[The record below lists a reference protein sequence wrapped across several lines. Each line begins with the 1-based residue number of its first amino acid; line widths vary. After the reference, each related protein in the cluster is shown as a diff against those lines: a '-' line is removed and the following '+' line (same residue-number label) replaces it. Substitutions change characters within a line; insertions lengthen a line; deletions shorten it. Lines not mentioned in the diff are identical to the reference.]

1 MQWLVS
7 WCVRR
12 RGIVA
17 ILAAAFLA
25 LGIWQARKTPI
36 DVFPEFVPAQVSI
49 QTEAPGLTPDQVET
63 LVTRPIEA
71 AVNGAPGLAALR
83 SESIPGLSVVSL
95 DFGAGTDP
103 RRAHQDI
110 AERLGRVAAS
120 LPAGTKTPQLSPLT
134 SSTMD
139 VLKIGLVSQR
149 LDSFALRDLAD
160 WSLKPQLLA
169 VPGVA
174 RVNVFGGD
182 VRQLSVMPD
191 LQKLEAYGLSA
202 GDLAEAARAALALHG
217 AGFVDLAAQRVLIES
232 PVPSPDPA
240 ALAAAVV
247 TVRNGVPLT
256 LGDLAR
262 VETSAALRAGDSL
275 VQGRDG
281 VLLTISSQF
290 GANTMDVT
298 RALEAALADIVPR
311 LEADGI
317 SVYPA
322 IHRPANFIERALTNL
337 RDGLG
342 IAAALVLIVLFAFL
356 RDVRAALISF
366 VTIPLSLVAATLVL
380 GRWGFTLNAMTL
392 GGFAV
397 AVGVLVDDA
406 IIDIENIMRRL
417 RENAALAQPRPRMSV
432 VRDAS
437 LEIRSPVVF
446 ATLAVVALF
455 VPVYF
460 ISGVQGQFIG
470 PLAFAFI
477 TAVLASLVT
486 ALTVTPALCALLLSA
501 SEVHAE
507 AAWIGALKRGQARA
521 AVWISE
527 RFTAVVAV
535 LAVAFVA
542 TLLWLPSLGG
552 EFMPDFEEG
561 HFVVQASSALPGTS
575 FDEMLGVG
583 RRISADLLA
592 LPYVATVAQQVGRAE
607 LGEDTWGPNRS
618 EFHVELKADPGIDQR
633 DAQAAIRAIVESYP
647 GLRTEVVTFLGD
659 RFSESLTGETA
670 AVVINVFGDDL
681 DVLDRT
687 GARIAAALGG
697 VPGVVDLQYERQS
710 ATPEILVRPRAEAL
724 AAYGVTR
731 RDLLDVLQTA
741 FAGLNVGQTFTGG
754 RTVDVVVILP
764 EDERNRVES
773 IGRLAVRSPFG
784 PVRVEQLADVA
795 PAVGRSQVRHLDGQ
809 RRVAV
814 TFNVEGRD
822 LQGVVADARA
832 RVAALGALPAGV
844 FVRFAGEAEAERQA
858 RLEIVLFSVAALV
871 AVVVILFVCFRRRSY
886 PWLVVANLPFSLLGS
901 ILAVGVTGIGL
912 SLGTLVGL
920 VTVFGVSSRNAIL
933 LLAHYEHLMDV
944 EGLPWNRA
952 TALRGASE
960 RLVPILM
967 TALVTAL
974 GLAPLVLGLGTA
986 GYEIEA
992 PMAITVLGGLVTST
1006 VLNLLVLLALVERTT
1021 VSSPPASAGWVTEM
1035 EV

>member
-1 MQWLVS
+1 MQRLVA

-12 RGIVA
+12 RGVVA
-17 ILAAAFLA
+17 ILAGAFLV
-25 LGIWQARKTPI
+25 LGFWRVRDTPI

-63 LVTRPIEA
+63 LITRPIEA
-71 AVNGAPGLAALR
+71 AVNGAPALAALR

-95 DFGAGTDP
+95 DFALGTDP
-103 RRAHQDI
+103 QRAHQDI
-110 AERLGRVAAS
+110 AERLARVAPS
-120 LPAGTKTPQLSPLT
+120 LPEGTDTPKLSPLT

-139 VLKIGLVSQR
+139 VLKIGLVSDR
-149 LDSFALRDLAD
+149 LDAFALRDLAD

-174 RVNVFGGD
+174 RVNVFGGA
-182 VRQLSVMPD
+182 VRQIQITPD
-191 LQKLEAYGLSA
+191 LAKLEAYGLGA
-202 GDLAEAARAALALHG
+202 NDLAEAARAALALRG

-232 PVPSPDPA
+232 PVPAPDPR

-256 LGDLAR
+256 LGDVAR
-262 VETSAALRAGDSL
+262 VETAAALRAGDAI

-298 RALEAALADIVPR
+298 RALEAALADLLPR
-311 LEADGI
+311 LTADGI
-317 SVYPA
+317 TVYPA
-322 IHRPANFIERALTNL
+322 IHRPASFIERALANL
-337 RDGLG
+337 RDGLAV
-342 IAAALVLIVLFAFL
+342 AAAFVLIVLFVFL
-356 RDVRAALISF
+356 RDTRAALISF

-380 GRWGFTLNAMTL
+380 RSSGFTLNAMTL

-417 RENAALAQPRPRMSV
+417 RENAVLASPRPRLDV
-432 VRDAS
+432 VREAS
-437 LEIRSPVVF
+437 LEIRSPVLF

-460 ISGVQGQFIG
+460 MSGVQGQFIG
-470 PLAFAFI
+470 PLALAFI
-477 TAVLASLVT
+477 AAVVASLVV
-486 ALTVTPALCALLLSA
+486 ALTVTPALCALLLSSRSA
-501 SEVHAE
+501 HRE
-507 AAWIGALKRGQARA
+507 AAWIGALKRLQARA
-521 AVWISE
+521 SVWISD
-527 RFTAVVAV
+527 RFAAVAAV
-535 LAVAFVA
+535 LVVTFGAA
-542 TLLWLPSLGG
+542 LIWLPSLGG
-552 EFMPDFEEG
+552 EFMPEFEEG

-575 FDEMLGVG
+575 FEEMLGVG
-583 RRISADLLA
+583 RRISAELLA
-592 LPYVATVAQQVGRAE
+592 LPYLATVAQQVGRAE

-618 EFHVELKADPGIDQR
+618 EFHVELEAEPGIDQR
-633 DAQAAIRAIVESYP
+633 EAQAAIRAIVESYP

-670 AVVINVFGDDL
+670 AVVVNVFADDL

-687 GARIAAALGG
+687 AARIARSLGG
-697 VPGVVDLQYERQS
+697 VDGIVDLQFERQS
-710 ATPEILVRPRAEAL
+710 VTPEILVRPRPEAL

-741 FAGLNVGQTFTGG
+741 FAGLRVGQTFAGA
-754 RTVDVVVILP
+754 RAVDVVVILS
-764 EDERNRVES
+764 EGERNRVET
-773 IGRLAVRSPFG
+773 IGRLAVQSSFG
-784 PVRVEQLADVA
+784 PVRVDQLADVA
-795 PAVGRSQVRHLDGQ
+795 PAVGRSQIRHLDGQ

-822 LQGVVADARA
+822 LQGTVAEAR
-832 RVAALGALPAGV
+832 RRIAALEPLPAGV
-844 FVRFAGEAEAERQA
+844 FVRFAGEAAAEQRA
-858 RLEIVLFSVAALV
+858 RFEIVLFSVFAVV
-871 AVVVILFVCFRRRSY
+871 AVVLILFVCFRRRAF
-886 PWLVVANLPFSLLGS
+886 PWLVVVNLPFSLLGS
-901 ILAVGVTGIGL
+901 IAAVGVTGIGL
-912 SLGTLVGL
+912 SIGTLVGL
-920 VTVFGVSSRNAIL
+920 VTVFGVSARNAIL
-933 LLAHYEHLMDV
+933 LLAHYEHLIDV
-944 EGLPWNRA
+944 EGQPWNRA
-952 TALRGASE
+952 TALRGAAE

-974 GLAPLVLGLGTA
+974 GLAPLAFGLGRA

-1006 VLNLLVLLALVERTT
+1006 VLNLVVLLALAERT
-1021 VSSPPASAGWVTEM
+1021 SRS
-1035 EV
+1035 